1 MNKHI
6 VIAVIATVF
15 LGAAGFAEA
24 RNGDRGYRNGHHNGY
39 SSSRHYRYD
48 NRRRSHYYN
57 RGSRHSS
64 YYRRSGH
71 HDHYKGLKIAAGAV
85 VLGSLIH
92 AINSDRRE
100 RVVYRTRQTVPANDY
115 WYRLDSEGECVEVRM
130 NQQGREVWTYVN
142 SSYCN

>member
-1 MNKHI
+1 MKKDI

-15 LGAAGFAEA
+15 LGAAGFAEGSH
-24 RNGDRGYRNGHHNGY
+24 GDRGYRNGHHNGY

-48 NRRRSHYYN
+48 NRYRSHHYN
-57 RGSRHSS
+57 RGYRHGR
-64 YYRRSGH
+64 YYRHRSH

-100 RVVYRTRQTVPANDY
+100 RTVYRTRRVEPSGDY
-115 WYRLDSEGECVEVRM
+115 WYRVDSEGQCVEVRL
-130 NQQGREVWTYVN
+130 NQKGQEVWTYVDG
-142 SSYCN
+142 SYCQ